1 MAWLDIS
8 LRARVLDAGALLEEG
23 RLMALFDVS
32 LRARVLDAWAFSEE
46 GRLMAWCVLSLR
58 ARVLDAWALSEEG
71 RLMAW
76 LERLMADGS
85 WLGRLMADGA
95 ANGSRNPDGCEG
107 GREACCDLGAGRRNV
122 ESVGPPGGS
131 QVARYISLKRA
142 PMALK
147 FARFMVVGSACSSGH
162 CSLQEPKAWNLMHKS
177 FVVPALLD
185 MGGNPW

>member
-1 MAWLDIS
+1 MVCG
-8 LRARVLDAGALLEEG
+8 VL
-23 RLMALFDVS
+23 S
-32 LRARVLDAWAFSEE
+32 LRARVLDAWALLEEGRLMAVSIRARVLDALALSEE
-46 GRLMAWCVLSLR
+46 GRLMAWFSLR

-85 WLGRLMADGA
+85 WLGRLKADGA

-107 GREACCDLGAGRRNV
+107 GREAFCDLGAGRRNV